1 MQSIIQ
7 KEKKCLVC
15 ETPLNIHTHHIF
27 GGTANRR
34 LSEKYGLTAYLCE
47 RHHNMADEGI
57 HYDKDFRINLQRIG
71 QEAFT
76 KEYPNLNFRE
86 IFGKNFL

>member
-7 KEKKCLVC
+7 TEKKCLVC

-34 LSEKYGLTAYLCE
+34 LSQKYGLTAYLCE
-47 RHHNMADEGI
+47 NHHNMADEGV
-57 HYDKDFRINLQRIG
+57 HYDKEFRNQLQKLG
-71 QEAFT
+71 QEAFEQ
-76 KEYPNLNFRE
+76 KYPNLSFRA
-86 IFGKNFL
+86 IFGKNYL